1 MKRFGG
7 CTRCFELVLLRKVVS
22 RSLVREDNRT
32 QPFDNLTT
40 MFTFLCCLF
49 LVTFAFPSACHKD
62 CWFTKKTRG
71 SLKDCYG
78 KVLPLTA
85 DLARGLGVEQGE
97 AYACFKHRRALA
109 KEDDRCSS
117 VLLKNHSKKLL
128 AIPQKLYQFLDDRG
142 KTVDNY
148 RPGGK
153 WCNNCRTLY
162 YREFKTNIMVSGFYL
177 HCSVN

>member
-1 MKRFGG
+1 M
-7 CTRCFELVLLRKVVS
+7 L
-22 RSLVREDNRT
+22 
-32 QPFDNLTT
+32 PF
-40 MFTFLCCLF
+40 F

-153 WCNNCRTLY
+153 WEVLGDLSRMECSTLLQ
-162 YREFKTNIMVSGFYL
+162 IILMVLFFYCAIKL
-177 HCSVN
+177 